1 MDSIIETEIESKIK
15 LIDKATS
22 KEKEEIEQEEN
33 EQKEENEQEEN
44 EQEEENEQK
53 EENKDKK
60 MIEKEEC
67 AICFDS
73 YTIEDRVVFDCN
85 HSVCI
90 QCYEKLIQTNQS
102 CPFCRTQI
110 DTTTIQND
118 TIIEIDTTRESEWQ
132 QQCRVIRRYLCI
144 SFLLVLVIV
153 YYLYIKK

>member
-1 MDSIIETEIESKIK
+1 MKSEIESIE
-15 LIDKATS
+15 IATS
-22 KEKEEIEQEEN
+22 
-33 EQKEENEQEEN
+33 
-44 EQEEENEQK
+44 
-53 EENKDKK
+53 EENKEDKENAENQY

-90 QCYEKLIQTNQS
+90 PCYEKLIQSNPS

-110 DTTTIQND
+110 DTTIVQND
-118 TIIEIDTTRESEWQ
+118 TIVDIDTTRESEWQ
-132 QQCRVIRRYLCI
+132 QQCRIIRQYLFI
-144 SFLLVLVIV
+144 SFVLGLVIV

>member
-1 MDSIIETEIESKIK
+1 MKSEMELIEIATNIENKEIEENQHN
-15 LIDKATS
+15 
-22 KEKEEIEQEEN
+22 EKQ
-33 EQKEENEQEEN
+33 
-44 EQEEENEQK
+44 
-53 EENKDKK
+53 K

-73 YTIEDRVVFDCN
+73 YTIEDRVIFDCN

-90 QCYEKLIQTNQS
+90 PCYEKLIQSNPS

-110 DTTTIQND
+110 DTTTVRND
-118 TIIEIDTTRESEWQ
+118 TIVEIDTTRESEWQ
-132 QQCRVIRRYLCI
+132 QQCRIIRQYLFI

>member
-1 MDSIIETEIESKIK
+1 MDSEIESKIESK
-15 LIDKATS
+15 IKSIDKSTS
-22 KEKEEIEQEEN
+22 KEREESEHE
-33 EQKEENEQEEN
+33 
-44 EQEEENEQK
+44 
-53 EENKDKK
+53 K